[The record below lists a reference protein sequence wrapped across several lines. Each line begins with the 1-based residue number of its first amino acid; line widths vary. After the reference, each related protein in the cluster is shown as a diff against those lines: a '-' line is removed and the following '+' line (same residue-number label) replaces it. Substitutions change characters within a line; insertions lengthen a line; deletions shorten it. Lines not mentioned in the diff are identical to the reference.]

1 MSTIMSTREKDWL
14 TCTLLRAEETYRSAL
29 IVLCSGEFAPMV
41 LAQCRS
47 DW

>member
-1 MSTIMSTREKDWL
+1 MSTIMSMREKEWL
-14 TCTLLRAEETYRSAL
+14 TCTLLRAEETYQSVPN
-29 IVLCSGEFAPMV
+29 VLCSGEFAPMV